1 VKILSDGKIAEN
13 DGREVS
19 AIGRRELRSIYNIN
33 IEGSHRLHGKA
44 AASEKTGK
52 ILPLGKE
59 RKIVVGETKLSPKT
73 PYPPS
78 SKSGFHCTCLKGTS
92 SSSGNEKNY
101 WVYCSRDV
109 KVSAIRLKRAA
120 EEVKY

>member
-44 AASEKTGK
+44 AAS
-52 ILPLGKE
+52 
-59 RKIVVGETKLSPKT
+59 
-73 PYPPS
+73 
-78 SKSGFHCTCLKGTS
+78 
-92 SSSGNEKNY
+92 
-101 WVYCSRDV
+101 
-109 KVSAIRLKRAA
+109 
-120 EEVKY
+120 